1 VSLRLHRSWWLPS
14 LAALTLLGCGWDRF
28 DQLREDTPVLG
39 LETPPQIL
47 EDFGAT
53 LAALPAGDRTSVLIG
68 GPPRTSVAVVY
79 LVGQDEDAR
88 AAPTD
93 DRDYCPASNGSRM
106 CLLAAQPASLASA
119 RAPDGRAHANC
130 YVTGVGRAVNDMGL
144 WTGCEDTAEFAL
156 PVPAD
161 IQAAVVD
168 PALAGSSSPDVVLAS
183 EPVIDSALVA
193 GVGDLERAFYY
204 EPNSI
209 VPLDLVPAFPAAQT
223 FGATVAALG
232 VAGGRVLAV
241 GAPNAAEVHFF
252 FADGTLPVHLGCWS
266 GSSGLGRTLATGDFD
281 GDGTADLAVSD
292 DTEVRVLSGALL
304 GALPATTDTSC
315 TLGVDPLLL
324 ATLSCDNFGEAR
336 DCAGSRFG
344 VSLGIADFDG
354 DGAAEVAVGAPRMT
368 VRGLSDAGAVL
379 IFDQAGDV
387 VDARYVSTAAPDQLF
402 GARLAT
408 LPQSGRDI
416 LAVTAPG
423 ASAASIVYCATIA
436 GSGNSP
442 RCP

>member
-1 VSLRLHRSWWLPS
+1 VSRRLHRLGWLSS
-14 LAALTLLGCGWDRF
+14 LALLGCGWDRF

-53 LAALPAGDRTSVLIG
+53 LAALPAGDRTSVLVG
-68 GPPRTSVAVVY
+68 GPPGTSVAVVY

-88 AAPTD
+88 TAPTD

-106 CLLAAQPASLASA
+106 CHLAAQPASLQSV
-119 RAPDGRAHANC
+119 RAPDDRAHANC
-130 YVTGVGRAVNDMGL
+130 YVTGVGRAVNDLGL
-144 WTGCEDTAEFAL
+144 WTACEDTAEFAI
-156 PVPAD
+156 PVPPD

-183 EPVIDSALVA
+183 EPAIDSALVA
-193 GVGDLERAFYY
+193 GVGDLGRAFYY
-204 EPNSI
+204 EPDTT
-209 VPLDLVPAFPAAQT
+209 VPLDLVPAFSAPQT
-223 FGATVAALG
+223 FGSTVAVIGAP
-232 VAGGRVLAV
+232 GGRVLAV
-241 GAPNAAEVHFF
+241 GAPGAGEVHFF
-252 FADGTLPVHLGCWS
+252 FSDGTLPVHLGCWS
-266 GSSGLGRTLATGDFD
+266 GAGGLGRTLATGDFD
-281 GDGTADLAVSD
+281 GDGTFDVAVSD
-292 DTEVRVLSGALL
+292 DTEVHVLSGAEL
-304 GALPATTDTSC
+304 GGLSPATDTSC
-315 TLGVDPLLL
+315 TLSLDPLLL
-324 ATLSCDNFGEAR
+324 ATLSCENFGEAR

-379 IFDQAGDV
+379 IFDQSGDV